1 MSPAGGD
8 QRRDR
13 RGKNGSALGR
23 FLTFLAC
30 AAGAAG
36 LFLTGVAAGIW
47 FSMPVPEAARAS
59 VPHAAAAVPAA
70 APTSPVAAARPS
82 ATPTLAAATPPP
94 STPPVPAVSAPRAS
108 QSPSPPPVA
117 TATWVPLDR
126 RDDHRPLIAI
136 VIDDMG
142 VARRRSDRAAALP
155 GPLTLAFLPYAENVA
170 RQSHAA
176 RRRGH
181 EIWVHIPMQ
190 PMGFNSDPG
199 PNVLDARLGA
209 AEMRRR
215 LMWNLT
221 RFDGYVGFNNHMGS
235 RLTANRDAMDQVMT
249 AAGARGLMF
258 LDSLTTNRSV
268 AYASAR
274 AAGLP
279 ATTRDVFLDNTDLAD
294 EVMVRLA
301 ETEARARARGSAVAI
316 GHPRDA
322 TLDVLEPW
330 LATVEGR
337 GFRLAPLSAVILKRQ
352 GRILKQVQARN

>member
-59 VPHAAAAVPAA
+59 VPHAAAVPAA
-70 APTSPVAAARPS
+70 APTPPVAAARPS

-117 TATWVPLDR
+117 TATRVPLYQ

-155 GPLTLAFLPYAENVA
+155 GPLTLACLPYAENVA
-170 RQSHAA
+170 RQ
-176 RRRGH
+176 
-181 EIWVHIPMQ
+181 
-190 PMGFNSDPG
+190 
-199 PNVLDARLGA
+199 
-209 AEMRRR
+209 
-215 LMWNLT
+215 
-221 RFDGYVGFNNHMGS
+221 
-235 RLTANRDAMDQVMT
+235 
-249 AAGARGLMF
+249 
-258 LDSLTTNRSV
+258 
-268 AYASAR
+268 
-274 AAGLP
+274 
-279 ATTRDVFLDNTDLAD
+279 
-294 EVMVRLA
+294 
-301 ETEARARARGSAVAI
+301 
-316 GHPRDA
+316 
-322 TLDVLEPW
+322 
-330 LATVEGR
+330 
-337 GFRLAPLSAVILKRQ
+337 
-352 GRILKQVQARN
+352 

>member
-13 RGKNGSALGR
+13 RGKNGLALGR

-47 FSMPVPEAARAS
+47 FSMPVPEAA
-59 VPHAAAAVPAA
+59 
-70 APTSPVAAARPS
+70 PTSPVADARPS
-82 ATPTLAAATPPP
+82 ATPTLAAATPPPSTPP

-117 TATWVPLDR
+117 TANRGPLDR

-176 RRRGH
+176 RT
-181 EIWVHIPMQ
+181 
-190 PMGFNSDPG
+190 S
-199 PNVLDARLGA
+199 
-209 AEMRRR
+209 
-215 LMWNLT
+215 
-221 RFDGYVGFNNHMGS
+221 
-235 RLTANRDAMDQVMT
+235 
-249 AAGARGLMF
+249 
-258 LDSLTTNRSV
+258 
-268 AYASAR
+268 
-274 AAGLP
+274 
-279 ATTRDVFLDNTDLAD
+279 
-294 EVMVRLA
+294 
-301 ETEARARARGSAVAI
+301 
-316 GHPRDA
+316 
-322 TLDVLEPW
+322 
-330 LATVEGR
+330 
-337 GFRLAPLSAVILKRQ
+337 
-352 GRILKQVQARN
+352 

>member
-47 FSMPVPEAARAS
+47 FSMPVPEAARSS

-70 APTSPVAAARPS
+70 APTSPV
-82 ATPTLAAATPPP
+82 
-94 STPPVPAVSAPRAS
+94 PAVSAPRTS
-108 QSPSPPPVA
+108 QSPLPPPVA
-117 TATWVPLDR
+117 TATRVPFDR

-142 VARRRSDRAAALP
+142 VVRRRSDRAAALP

-176 RRRGH
+176 RRRGQ
-181 EIWVHIPMQ
+181 EIWGHIPMQ

-258 LDSLTTNRSV
+258 LDSL
-268 AYASAR
+268 
-274 AAGLP
+274 
-279 ATTRDVFLDNTDLAD
+279 
-294 EVMVRLA
+294 
-301 ETEARARARGSAVAI
+301 
-316 GHPRDA
+316 
-322 TLDVLEPW
+322 
-330 LATVEGR
+330 
-337 GFRLAPLSAVILKRQ
+337 
-352 GRILKQVQARN
+352 